1 MLTFASG
8 CFTDS
13 NKSDSHDLNKSAKS
27 SSVKAES
34 QDKGNESDTQSMTG
48 LDDGLKEDKDGGD
61 GRGGG
66 ERRFANNARERYA
79 NNVRER

>member
-1 MLTFASG
+1 M
-8 CFTDS
+8 
-13 NKSDSHDLNKSAKS
+13 
-27 SSVKAES
+27 KAES